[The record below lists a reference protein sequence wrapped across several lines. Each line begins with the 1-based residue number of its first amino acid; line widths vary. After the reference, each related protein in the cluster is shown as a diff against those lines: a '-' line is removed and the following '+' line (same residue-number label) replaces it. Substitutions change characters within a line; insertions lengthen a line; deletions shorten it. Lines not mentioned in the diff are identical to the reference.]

1 MFGYAQNPLQGT
13 GPCVRGDGSNP
24 DVVRRFQD
32 ESLVSPVTNRIYSF
46 PSTKVN
52 FVETVKD
59 SSSAYPLA
67 KFYYDAISSQRSWY
81 DIPGT
86 EHEVYKTPGGSTK
99 MKELF
104 VNECK

>member
-1 MFGYAQNPLQGT
+1 M
-13 GPCVRGDGSNP
+13 
-24 DVVRRFQD
+24 
-32 ESLVSPVTNRIYSF
+32 YSF

-59 SSSAYPLA
+59 STNVYTLA
-67 KFYYDAISSQRSWY
+67 TFYYDAIFSQKGWY

-86 EHEVYKTPGGSTK
+86 EHEVYQTVEGSTK

-104 VNECK
+104 VNECKWQTGRGK